1 MWLKLGN
8 RVKKTLYNIA
18 GTVALL
24 LAIVGIFLPLLPTT
38 PFVILA
44 SACYMRG
51 SGRMHHWLI
60 NQRHLGPYLRNY
72 HEGRGIPL
80 RAKVVA
86 LAFMWTSLT
95 VSIWIVPFVW
105 VKAVLALVGLGVT
118 IYLIRMRTLDPS
130 QLRVD
135 QISRE

>member
-1 MWLKLGN
+1 MWLKLEN

-24 LAIVGIFLPLLPTT
+24 LGIVGIFLPLLPTT
-38 PFVILA
+38 PFIILA

-72 HEGRGIPL
+72 HAGRGIPL
-80 RAKVVA
+80 RAKIVA
-86 LAFMWTSLT
+86 LACMWTSLT
-95 VSIWIVPFVW
+95 VSIWFVPYFW
-105 VKAVLALVGLGVT
+105 AKLVLVLTGLGVT
-118 IYLIRMRTLDPS
+118 IYLIRIRTLDPAELHAEHVS
-130 QLRVD
+130 N
-135 QISRE
+135 E